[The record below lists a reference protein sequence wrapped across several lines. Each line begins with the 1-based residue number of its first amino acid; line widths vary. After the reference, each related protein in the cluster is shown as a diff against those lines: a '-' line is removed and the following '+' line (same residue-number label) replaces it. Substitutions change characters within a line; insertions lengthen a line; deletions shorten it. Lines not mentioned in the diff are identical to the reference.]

1 MFVRG
6 LSRGERLINCA
17 DFETIF
23 DCKTC
28 PLFETRPSKMNV
40 TKLTRI
46 EGLESD
52 MYLNVNMHKP
62 IGRKDILK
70 TDLMSGRETGAEAG
84 GVNAR
89 GLLES

>member
-1 MFVRG
+1 
-6 LSRGERLINCA
+6 
-17 DFETIF
+17 
-23 DCKTC
+23 
-28 PLFETRPSKMNV
+28 MNV